1 MLPTLRR
8 CIAFLSLVA
17 TSSLLLGASAAFA
30 QGESGS
36 GSGSETAGSG
46 ASSGLASTGSDTNVL
61 VIAGIALLVIGAA
74 TVLVMRRRAPRP
86 ASSL

>member
-1 MLPTLRR
+1 MLSTLRR
-8 CIAFLSLVA
+8 CIVFVSLVA
-17 TSSLLLGASAAFA
+17 TSSLLLGVSAAFG

-46 ASSGLASTGSDTNVL
+46 SSSGLASTGSDTNVL